1 MSLTADQLEK
11 FVASLAASPERWQ
24 DHVRHH
30 DDARVYELIW
40 DDDEVNAWVICWSEN
55 QDTGFHDHDQSVAA
69 IAVISGQVR
78 EERMRL
84 GSSPHVRVACAG
96 STFTVPPVAIHRVL
110 HAGEHPAVT
119 IHAYSPP
126 LVRTGTYRMGPTR
139 EFERVSLP
147 IAEELRAIPAFS

>member
-1 MSLTADQLEK
+1 LCGFGQFLGQDGEAFD
-11 FVASLAASPERWQ
+11 FAAP
-24 DHVRHH
+24 D
-30 DDARVYELIW
+30 
-40 DDDEVNAWVICWSEN
+40 
-55 QDTGFHDHDQSVAA
+55 
-69 IAVISGQVR
+69 
-78 EERMRL
+78 
-84 GSSPHVRVACAG
+84 
-96 STFTVPPVAIHRVL
+96 IHRVL